1 MSIVRNKAQF
11 LKALDREEERVTR
24 LFRQRVRKTVS
35 EALRRLIAKT
45 PVHTGATVASYVTG
59 TGAGGGFVHPGFGSV
74 EPTNHLPLGA
84 EQNRPK
90 AEAVARAKLDAL
102 SFDNPFQLFQITNA
116 APQAA
121 LLEAGLAPTPDT
133 TRAPA
138 GMFRVTNEEIILLLQ
153 RGKL

>member
-11 LKALDREEERVTR
+11 LKALDREEDRVKR

-45 PVHTGATVASYVTG
+45 PVHTGATVASYVAST
-59 TGAGGGFVHPGFGSV
+59 TGATVAHPGFGVV
-74 EPTNHLPLGA
+74 EPTNHLALGA

-90 AEAVARAKLDAL
+90 ATAVAEATLHAL
-102 SFDNPFQLFQITNA
+102 SFDNPFQRFSITNGS
-116 APQAA
+116 PQAA

-138 GMFRVTNEEIILLLQ
+138 GMFRVTNEEILLLLQ
-153 RGKL
+153 RGKV